1 MRAGLA
7 GALLLAVACVASAA
21 ADGEIPLTLERRS
34 GGDVILSVEVANTP
48 DRRAVGLMDRD
59 ALPLQGGMLFDYG
72 RPTMA
77 RMWMRRTRIPLDMLF
92 IDEAGVVR
100 HLYPMAHPFDE
111 TVIAAPVPVRWV
123 LEIAGGRAA
132 ALGLSVGDRMRPP
145 SAASP

>member
-7 GALLLAVACVASAA
+7 GALLAAAVGVASAA
-21 ADGEIPLTLERRS
+21 GGEIPLALERRI
-34 GGDVILSVEVANTP
+34 GGDVILSVEVADTP
-48 DRRAVGLMDRD
+48 ERRAVGLMERD
-59 ALPLQGGMLFDYG
+59 VLPPQGGMLFDYG

-100 HLYPMAHPFDE
+100 HLHPMARPFDE
-111 TVIAAPVPVRWV
+111 TVIAAPMPVRWV
-123 LEIAGGRAA
+123 LEIGGGYAA

-145 SAASP
+145 PAASP

>member
-7 GALLLAVACVASAA
+7 GVLLLAAVCTAQMAGG
-21 ADGEIPLTLERRS
+21 GEVPLTLERQS
-34 GGDVILSVEVANTP
+34 GGVVALSVEVAETP

-59 ALPLQGGMLFDYG
+59 ALPPRGGMLFDYG
-72 RPTMA
+72 RPTMV

-100 HLYPMAHPFDE
+100 HLHPMARPFDE

-123 LEIAGGRAA
+123 LEVGGGRAA

-145 SAASP
+145 SATSP